1 VKSPDLSDET
11 AFYRK
16 KLFLSMIIPVCF
28 LFLMWFVKVS
38 EILFTADF
46 THLGIYPME
55 IKGLPGIILSPLIH
69 DDFKHLFNN
78 SISLVVLW
86 TGIFYFYS
94 EVAFRVSFWIYF
106 LSGLF
111 VWLTGRSAWHIGAS
125 GLIYGFAS
133 FLFFSGIIRRYF
145 RLIALSLLVV
155 FIYGSMVWGMVP
167 DLYRNVSWE
176 AHMMGFIAG
185 IIMAVWYRDEGPQN
199 PVYDWMEDEENME
212 EEQGSSETDNGVTEK
227 ELQQVNEDEDNGFQI
242 LNAHTLRRPEKIEK
256 YIYHSQSLLRFS
268 PTESGSLIFG

>member
-1 VKSPDLSDET
+1 MNNQELSYET

-16 KLFLSMIIPVCF
+16 KLFLSMIIPSCF

-46 THLGIYPME
+46 KYLGIYPLE

-69 DDFKHLFNN
+69 EDFKHLFNN
-78 SISLVVLW
+78 SVPLLVLW

-94 EVAFRVSFWIYF
+94 EVAFRVSFWIYL

-111 VWLTGRSAWHIGAS
+111 VWLTGRTAWHIGAS
-125 GLIYGFAS
+125 GLVYGFAS

-155 FIYGSMVWGMVP
+155 FLYGSMVWGMVP
-167 DLYRNVSWE
+167 ELYRNVSWE

-185 IIMAVWYRDEGPQN
+185 IIMALWYRNEGPQN
-199 PVYDWMEDEENME
+199 PVYDWMEEGESINEPTGSDEVK
-212 EEQGSSETDNGVTEK
+212 D
-227 ELQQVNEDEDNGFQI
+227 GF
-242 LNAHTLRRPEKIEK
+242 KVKGDDKGIEM
-256 YIYHSQSLLRFS
+256 
-268 PTESGSLIFG
+268 P